1 MSSTP
6 SRQEVGS
13 DKELLFKT
21 ALRQLVTKNQLQMP
35 VELQD
40 LMKEDLTT
48 SIQQD
53 QKQLN
58 SKRKLAARIDR
69 LKKAQVKKTE
79 QWESFKKSMRE
90 HLQAEHARFE
100 KEQQELSQAIE
111 ETQTS
116 LDKAMRGET
125 TTMEQEPMEEEETEF
140 DQWLTDMGGKAPME
154 HPRDKDKEI
163 NAQMDAALKL
173 AQEGQR
179 ELARRMH
186 EMQTQMTY
194 MAQIITAPKVDS
206 PTRTPRG
213 HALTGTPDSET
224 RKKRPAVEPFSRDA
238 AMRAKM
244 LATEKDN
251 DTKTQEAA
259 AQQPIHD
266 LERMDG
272 DGTPR

>member
-1 MSSTP
+1 MGT
-6 SRQEVGS
+6 

-21 ALRQLVTKNQLQMP
+21 ALQQLVAKNQLQMP
-35 VELQD
+35 AELPD
-40 LMKEDLTT
+40 LMKEDLNA

-69 LKKAQVKKTE
+69 LKKAQIKKTE
-79 QWESFKKSMRE
+79 QWESFKKDMRE
-90 HLQAEHARFE
+90 HLQKEHARFE
-100 KEQQELSQAIE
+100 KEQQELAQAIE

-125 TTMEQEPMEEEETEF
+125 APMEQEPMEEEEAEF
-140 DQWLTDMGGKAPME
+140 DKWLKDMGGKAPME
-154 HPRDKDKEI
+154 NTREREV
-163 NAQMDAALKL
+163 NAQMEAALKL

-179 ELARRMH
+179 ELARHMH

-194 MAQIITAPKVDS
+194 MAQAITAPKVDS
-206 PTRTPRG
+206 PIRTP
-213 HALTGTPDSET
+213 HNHVMVGTPDSEAK
-224 RKKRPAVEPFSRDA
+224 KKRPAVEPFSRDA

-244 LATEKDN
+244 LAKENED
-251 DTKTQEAA
+251 DTKDKKAA
-259 AQQPIHD
+259 MQQNLHD

-272 DGTPR
+272 DGQHL